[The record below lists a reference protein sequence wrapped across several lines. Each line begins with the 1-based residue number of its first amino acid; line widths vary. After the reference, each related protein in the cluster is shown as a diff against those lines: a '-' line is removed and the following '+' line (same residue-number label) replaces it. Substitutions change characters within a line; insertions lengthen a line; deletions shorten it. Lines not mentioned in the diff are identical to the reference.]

1 MFLFELVEKWMYP
14 RVAELICGEI
24 LYVIL
29 LNFIVNFDISL
40 IVLVNAG
47 WELPYY
53 YNFLSLFK
61 VLFKVGIG

>member
-1 MFLFELVEKWMYP
+1 MFLFELVEEWTYP
-14 RVAELICGEI
+14 RVAGLKCGEI

-29 LNFIVNFDISL
+29 LNFIVNFVISL

-47 WELPYY
+47 CELPYY
-53 YNFLSLFK
+53 YNFSSLFK